1 MHLKSDWLLTSE
13 VSLVWLLA
21 IWLFASASDALQNI
35 KRKAYDWSASAARS
49 DTDINQTVVSISQ
62 SPTQLPIL
70 NNSSNQLNALII
82 KAKTNLSADE
92 LKNARMR
99 L

>member
-1 MHLKSDWLLTSE
+1 MHLKSHWLLTSE

-21 IWLFASASDALQNI
+21 IWLFASVSDALQNL
-35 KRKAYDWSASAARS
+35 KRKAYDWSASVARS
-49 DTDINQTVVSISQ
+49 DTDMNQTVVSISQ

>member
-1 MHLKSDWLLTSE
+1 MLKMHLKSDWLLTSE

-21 IWLFASASDALQNI
+21 SASDALQNL
-35 KRKAYDWSASAARS
+35 KRKAYDWSASVAHS

-62 SPTQLPIL
+62 SPTQFIML
-70 NNSSNQLNALII
+70 NNSPQSAELNALII

-92 LKNARMR
+92 LKNAWLR